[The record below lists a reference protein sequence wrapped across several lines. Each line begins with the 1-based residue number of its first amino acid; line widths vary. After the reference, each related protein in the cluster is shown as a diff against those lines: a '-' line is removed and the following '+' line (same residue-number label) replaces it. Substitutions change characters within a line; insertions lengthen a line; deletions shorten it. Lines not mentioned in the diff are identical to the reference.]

1 MKNNNMELPD
11 IICMSFGYKHG
22 IPTDTDYVF
31 DVRCFPNP
39 FYVEELKNMTGLDD
53 EAREY
58 VFSSDEANGFLEK
71 LFDMID
77 YSLNLFAKK
86 ERKQLTI
93 SIGCTGGKHR
103 SVAVT
108 EALSSHLKA
117 KGLNVTTVHRDIEK

>member
-22 IPTDTDYVF
+22 IPIDTDYVF

-39 FYVEELKNMTGLDD
+39 FYVEELKNMTGLDE
-53 EAREY
+53 EARRY

-108 EALSSHLKA
+108 EALSSHLKE